1 MAVRLRLM
9 RMGKTKQPVYRVV
22 VMDQRAPR
30 DGRYIEQ
37 IGRYDARQ
45 EPSLVEID
53 NERATEWLA
62 KGAQPS
68 ETVEKLLNVS
78 GAMNTM
84 KIKTGGIHVVGVHKD
99 TPTEKPAEDTASS
112 EDSESAEPVVSQ
124 DSEADAPAATQ
135 SSEPD
140 DPESG
145 GGSRGVAPPDSE
157 AETDDPAATP
167 SSETDDPAEG
177 GGSRGVAPP
186 DNETAPPD
194 NQEEE

>member
-1 MAVRLRLM
+1 MAVRMRLM

-53 NERATEWLA
+53 NEKATDWLA

-68 ETVEKLLNVS
+68 ETVEKLLNIS

-84 KIKTGGIHVVGVHKD
+84 KIKTGGIHVVGVEAPSDKSEGVGD
-99 TPTEKPAEDTASS
+99 STESPEGDVDAS
-112 EDSESAEPVVSQ
+112 
-124 DSEADAPAATQ
+124 T
-135 SSEPD
+135 
-140 DPESG
+140 
-145 GGSRGVAPPDSE
+145 
-157 AETDDPAATP
+157 
-167 SSETDDPAEG
+167 
-177 GGSRGVAPP
+177 
-186 DNETAPPD
+186 
-194 NQEEE
+194 EEE

>member
-22 VMDQRAPR
+22 VMDQRSPR

-53 NERATEWLA
+53 NERAADWLA

-68 ETVEKLLNVS
+68 ETVEKLLNIS

-84 KIKTGGIHVVGVHKD
+84 KIKTGGIHVVGV
-99 TPTEKPAEDTASS
+99 EKE
-112 EDSESAEPVVSQ
+112 VVEEE
-124 DSEADAPAATQ
+124 EA
-135 SSEPD
+135 
-140 DPESG
+140 
-145 GGSRGVAPPDSE
+145 
-157 AETDDPAATP
+157 AETAASDAST
-167 SSETDDPAEG
+167 
-177 GGSRGVAPP
+177 
-186 DNETAPPD
+186 
-194 NQEEE
+194 EEE

>member
-53 NERATEWLA
+53 NERAADWLA

-68 ETVEKLLNVS
+68 ETVEKLLNIS

-84 KIKTGGIHVVGVHKD
+84 KIKSGGIHVVGVQKEAETEAAIEPD
-99 TPTEKPAEDTASS
+99 TGAA
-112 EDSESAEPVVSQ
+112 
-124 DSEADAPAATQ
+124 SEADAP
-135 SSEPD
+135 
-140 DPESG
+140 DPS
-145 GGSRGVAPPDSE
+145 
-157 AETDDPAATP
+157 T
-167 SSETDDPAEG
+167 
-177 GGSRGVAPP
+177 
-186 DNETAPPD
+186 
-194 NQEEE
+194 EEE

>member
-37 IGRYDARQ
+37 IGRYDPRQ

-53 NERATEWLA
+53 NERATDWLA

-68 ETVEKLLNVS
+68 ETVEKLLNIS

-84 KIKTGGIHVVGVHKD
+84 KIKTGGIHVVGVAK
-99 TPTEKPAEDTASS
+99 TEEPEGTGEPETGAES
-112 EDSESAEPVVSQ
+112 ER
-124 DSEADAPAATQ
+124 DAPDAST
-135 SSEPD
+135 
-140 DPESG
+140 
-145 GGSRGVAPPDSE
+145 
-157 AETDDPAATP
+157 
-167 SSETDDPAEG
+167 
-177 GGSRGVAPP
+177 
-186 DNETAPPD
+186 
-194 NQEEE
+194 EEE